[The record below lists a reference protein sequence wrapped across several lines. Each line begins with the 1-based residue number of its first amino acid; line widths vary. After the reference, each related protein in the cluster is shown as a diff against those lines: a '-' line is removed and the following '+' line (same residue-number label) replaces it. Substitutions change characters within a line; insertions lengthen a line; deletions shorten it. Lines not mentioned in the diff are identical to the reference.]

1 LGRPNFLTCHAN
13 PGSTVSVALLQ
24 LAYALIYDTGD
35 YQAGISAL
43 RAMGYD
49 DNADVAT
56 LLGYASRK
64 LGRYDDAKY
73 WYDKALA
80 TDPNHHALTWSY
92 YGMWHAE
99 QGNLLKAK
107 DDLEKV
113 RQICGTEC
121 KEYIGSRRRSRVP
134 ALTEAVSVCLFSAGN
149 AGYYESS
156 SCSRSSSHL
165 GAFSGCRIGPGAGVP
180 PLRLRTSWLRLP
192 SPPLRLPSSLRTVSL
207 LENFEASPLPA
218 AVVCRDSAPFIS
230 PTIDSTRNCSLPPA
244 ALVVVCG
251 AFV

>member
-99 QGNLLKAK
+99 QGNL
-107 DDLEKV
+107 
-113 RQICGTEC
+113 
-121 KEYIGSRRRSRVP
+121 SRPKTILRRCARFAAPSARNILAQGGDRGYPHLLRRSLF
-134 ALTEAVSVCLFSAGN
+134 AFSAR
-149 AGYYESS
+149 E
-156 SCSRSSSHL
+156 
-165 GAFSGCRIGPGAGVP
+165 
-180 PLRLRTSWLRLP
+180 
-192 SPPLRLPSSLRTVSL
+192 
-207 LENFEASPLPA
+207 
-218 AVVCRDSAPFIS
+218 
-230 PTIDSTRNCSLPPA
+230 TRVIMRA
-244 ALVVVCG
+244 ALVLGVVATLALSAG
-251 AFV
+251 AASAQEPVYPRYGYAPHGYGYHHRHYGYHHRYARYRY